1 MDQKH
6 QELIEKRKALEIQ
19 ESQLLRQ
26 LNKAEQRKSYLD
38 SSTRKQRTHRLV
50 TRGAAIESLIPE
62 TKDLTEVEF
71 YSAAEAFFEDTEIR
85 QLFLD
90 HLSSVKVQKEG
101 RKD

>member
-6 QELIEKRKALEIQ
+6 QELIEKRKALETQ

-62 TKDLTEVEF
+62 AKDLTEVEF
-71 YSAAEAFFEDTEIR
+71 FSAAEAFFEDTEIR

-101 RKD
+101 RED